1 MKLILFFWE
10 YKPIYF
16 NQLDAI
22 YNEIKFTDSIFQPS
36 KNYINKYGNI
46 KEELDKSVKKVIDI
60 DVKNE
65 IIELKQE
72 EQNLPGTIPS
82 INLMIINFIKEKNK
96 QGIEFV
102 SLKDIYVEL
111 ENQIKNKKLES
122 KYKIDT
128 FRNTIRG
135 ELNTN
140 ELSSEHKNNKKLFIR
155 SSEKNGYYKLT
166 ENGENYKGR

>member
-1 MKLILFFWE
+1 
-10 YKPIYF
+10 
-16 NQLDAI
+16 
-22 YNEIKFTDSIFQPS
+22 
-36 KNYINKYGNI
+36 
-46 KEELDKSVKKVIDI
+46 
-60 DVKNE
+60 
-65 IIELKQE
+65 
-72 EQNLPGTIPS
+72 
-82 INLMIINFIKEKNK
+82 MIINFIKEKNK